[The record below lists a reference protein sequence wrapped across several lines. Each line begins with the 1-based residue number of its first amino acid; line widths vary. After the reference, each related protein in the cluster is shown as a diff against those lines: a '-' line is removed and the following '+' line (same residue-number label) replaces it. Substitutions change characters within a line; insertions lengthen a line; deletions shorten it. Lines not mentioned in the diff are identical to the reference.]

1 MQSNITAEVTLKAYA
16 KINLALDVLYK
27 RQDGFH
33 EVTMIMQSVS
43 LADDIRLEKRDEG
56 ITLHVDVPGLAADK
70 TNLAFRAAAL
80 LKNTYG
86 IKRGVHIELVKKIPV
101 AAGLAG
107 GSADAA
113 AVLKGLSRLWN
124 LGLSM
129 PELERLGADLGSDV
143 PFCLHGGTMLAV
155 GRGEKLLPLPAI
167 PKCYII
173 LAKLPIHVS
182 TAWVYGHY
190 RADRVQEHPDLE
202 AMKEGLKNKDLTAI
216 AARLGNVLES
226 VTISAYPGIANLK
239 QSMQEN
245 GALNSLMSGSGPTVF
260 GLVKGRDRAEHIA
273 AQLKKHTSAQVFIAK
288 SVQDLEVE
296 NG

>member
-1 MQSNITAEVTLKAYA
+1 MQSSMTEDITIKAYA

-33 EVTMIMQSVS
+33 EVAMIMQSVS
-43 LADDIRLEKRDEG
+43 LADEVRLWKREEG
-56 ITLHVDVPGLAADK
+56 ITLGVDVPGLAADK

-80 LKNTYG
+80 LKNTFG
-86 IKRGVHIELVKKIPV
+86 IKKGVHIELVKKIPV

-113 AVLKGLSRLWN
+113 AVLKGLNRLWN

-129 PELERLGADLGSDV
+129 PELEKLGADLGSDV

-155 GRGEKLLPLPAI
+155 GRGEKLLPLPEM
-167 PKCYII
+167 PKCYVI

-190 RADRVQEHPDLE
+190 RDDRVKEHPDLE
-202 AMKEGLKNKDLTAI
+202 GMKEGLKNKDLTLI
-216 AARLGNVLES
+216 AAKMGNVLES
-226 VTISAYPGIANLK
+226 VTIPAYPGIANLK

-245 GALNSLMSGSGPTVF
+245 GAINSLMSGSGPTVF
-260 GLVKGRDRAEHIA
+260 GLVKGRERAEHIA
-273 AQLKKHTSAQVFIAK
+273 VQLKKHSSAQVFIAK
-288 SVQDLEVE
+288 TVQDLEGE

>member
-1 MQSNITAEVTLKAYA
+1 MQSNITENITIKAYA

-33 EVTMIMQSVS
+33 EVAMIMQSVS
-43 LADDIRLEKRDEG
+43 LADEVRLRKQEEG
-56 ITLHVDVPGLAADK
+56 ITLHVDIAGLAADK

-80 LKNTYG
+80 LKSTFG
-86 IKRGVHIELVKKIPV
+86 IKQGVHIELIKKIPL

-113 AVLKGLSRLWN
+113 AVLRGLNRLWN

-129 PELERLGADLGSDV
+129 PELEKLGADLGSDV
-143 PFCLHGGTMLAV
+143 PFCLHGGTMLAS
-155 GRGEKLLPLPAI
+155 GRGEKLLPLPEL
-167 PKCYII
+167 PNCYII

-190 RADRVQEHPDLE
+190 RADRIVEHPDLE
-202 AMKEGLKNKDLTAI
+202 AMKESLKNKDLAAI
-216 AARLGNVLES
+216 AAKLGNVLES
-226 VTISAYPGIANLK
+226 VTIPAYPGIAKLK
-239 QSMQEN
+239 QSMRED

-260 GLVKGRDRAEHIA
+260 GLVKGRDHAEHIA
-273 AQLKKHTSAQVFIAK
+273 LQLKKHSSAQVFIAK
-288 SVQDLEVE
+288 SVHDLEGK